1 VATNAIEIRGVSKRF
16 RLSHERYTSLKERV
30 IHFGRVPYE
39 DFWALRDINFDVA
52 EGSTVGLL
60 GHNGSGKS
68 TLLKCVA
75 GILQPTT
82 GEIVIRGRV
91 AALLELGAGFHP
103 ELTGRENIYLNAS
116 ILGLSR
122 RETEKIFDE
131 IVEFAELERFID
143 MQVRQYSS
151 GMYVRLGFAVAV
163 NVEPDILLVDEV
175 LAVGDEAF
183 QRKCLERVAMFQREG
198 RTILFVSHAP
208 DLVRRVCDRAVVL
221 DHGLLTADALP
232 GEAVRNF
239 REHMAMGETGIAAP
253 ALDEHPGEDPATPKT
268 HGEELASR
276 ATKRVE
282 IMSVELEHP
291 GREEGRAW
299 LMPNEPLTL
308 RVHYRARERTEDIM
322 FGIAIHDEDGNHL
335 FGTNSRIENVA
346 PPAADGDGV
355 LAICFE
361 SVPLLDGNYL
371 VTLAIQTNDE
381 GTVYDWREQ
390 QYRFEVMNPNRTAGR
405 VAFPLQMKFD

>member
-1 VATNAIEIRGVSKRF
+1 MATNAIEIRGVSKRF

-131 IVEFAELERFID
+131 IVEFAELEAFID
-143 MQVRQYSS
+143 APVKTYSS
-151 GMYVRLGFAVAV
+151 GMYMRLGFSVA
-163 NVEPDILLVDEV
+163 I
-175 LAVGDEAF
+175 
-183 QRKCLERVAMFQREG
+183 
-198 RTILFVSHAP
+198 SS
-208 DLVRRVCDRAVVL
+208 
-221 DHGLLTADALP
+221 
-232 GEAVRNF
+232 
-239 REHMAMGETGIAAP
+239 TG
-253 ALDEHPGEDPATPKT
+253 
-268 HGEELASR
+268 
-276 ATKRVE
+276 
-282 IMSVELEHP
+282 
-291 GREEGRAW
+291 
-299 LMPNEPLTL
+299 
-308 RVHYRARERTEDIM
+308 
-322 FGIAIHDEDGNHL
+322 
-335 FGTNSRIENVA
+335 
-346 PPAADGDGV
+346 
-355 LAICFE
+355 
-361 SVPLLDGNYL
+361 
-371 VTLAIQTNDE
+371 
-381 GTVYDWREQ
+381 
-390 QYRFEVMNPNRTAGR
+390 
-405 VAFPLQMKFD
+405 